1 MSTDFSPAPERTRR
15 ARRKRVPV
23 ATPTPSAPAHIEQFC
38 MPALRVPGAQLV
50 FFEHLSGEHLPERLL
65 ALVLTWVSIRDRAA
79 RLAASV
85 RAATGAAPDESVWQA
100 LAQRQRDSLFA
111 LIAREPD
118 RTALLAHA
126 HAQFFAQH
134 PVPVV
139 ERLVHFAATSQ
150 LDVSAP

>member
-1 MSTDFSPAPERTRR
+1 MSTDFLPAPERTRR
-15 ARRKRVPV
+15 ARRKRASV
-23 ATPTPSAPAHIEQFC
+23 APPTPRAPARTEQFC

-65 ALVLTWVSIRDRAA
+65 ALVLTWVSIRDRAP

-100 LAQRQRDSLFA
+100 LAQRQRDNLFA

-126 HAQFFAQH
+126 HDQFFVHH

-139 ERLVHFAATSQ
+139 ERLMHFAAASPLQPPT
-150 LDVSAP
+150 P